1 MKEKIY
7 VTYTIE
13 AVYEEDTTELLST
26 VDNRIRED
34 FARIETRADNVLPE
48 YTTNLKILHTGTT

>member
-1 MKEKIY
+1 MKQKIL

-26 VDNRIRED
+26 IDNRIRED
-34 FARIETRADNVLPE
+34 FSRIETGATNVLPE
-48 YTTNLKILHTGTT
+48 YTTNLKILHTGT

>member
-26 VDNRIRED
+26 IDNRIRED
-34 FARIETRADNVLPE
+34 FSRIETRAANVLSN
-48 YTTNLKILHTGTT
+48 YTTNLEILHTGTI